1 MPDIIIKLFKVSIS
15 LNRHGNF
22 AVKFKQVVHLSLLSS
37 MEVKVWL
44 VLCLSQVIDI
54 FNLNQT
60 PFPEIILEDDQ
71 VVTGTR
77 G

>member
-1 MPDIIIKLFKVSIS
+1 MVNLP
-15 LNRHGNF
+15 NRPFFIEWELECGND
-22 AVKFKQVVHLSLLSS
+22 K
-37 MEVKVWL
+37 EVRWL
-44 VLCLSQVIDI
+44 WNFYSLSQVIDI

>member
-22 AVKFKQVVHLSLLSS
+22 AAKFKQVVHLSLLSS

-60 PFPEIILEDDQ
+60 PFTEIILEDDQ

>member
-15 LNRHGNF
+15 LSRHGNF
-22 AVKFKQVVHLSLLSS
+22 AAKFKQVVHLSLLSS

-60 PFPEIILEDDQ
+60 PFTEIIFEDDQ